1 MKVKKKDSADDLNQ
15 NNVDMLLHENE
26 EKNKKKALPY
36 GLQQKALD
44 DAAKLNEKS
53 KTFYIFEKYWQ
64 MLKLIE
70 SFEKTGNL
78 TKKSAK
84 YAKLFSLLPV

>member
-1 MKVKKKDSADDLNQ
+1 MEYKLKVKKKDSADDLNQ

-53 KTFYIFEKYWQ
+53 KTRQKIFKI
-64 MLKLIE
+64 KNII
-70 SFEKTGNL
+70 SNL
-78 TKKSAK
+78 
-84 YAKLFSLLPV
+84 